1 MEKELLDLLLDML
14 NGENELIAE
23 HNGNIHYISLND
35 LKDNNK
41 EYIYIN
47 TNSEKVFYFN
57 ESNDIINKIKNLDL
71 DFKEQKKGKDI

>member
-1 MEKELLDLLLDML
+1 MEKEMLDLLLDML
-14 NGENELIAE
+14 NEENELIAE
-23 HNGNIHYISLND
+23 QDGNMHYISLND

>member
-1 MEKELLDLLLDML
+1 MLDLLLDML
-14 NGENELIAE
+14 NEENELIAE
-23 HNGNIHYISLND
+23 HNGNMYYISLND

>member
-1 MEKELLDLLLDML
+1 MEKEMLDLLLDML
-14 NGENELIAE
+14 NEENELIAE
-23 HNGNIHYISLND
+23 HNGNMYYISLND

>member
-1 MEKELLDLLLDML
+1 MLDLLLDML
-14 NGENELIAE
+14 NEENELIAE
-23 HNGNIHYISLND
+23 QDGNMHYISLND